1 MNKKPTITIDLIIN
15 SLQKHNA
22 GISVYFGEMINFFH
36 KKKITFTKENTK
48 KPLRY
53 FDAKNI
59 KTDLFHSSYYR
70 LSKNRK
76 VKNITTVHDFTY
88 EKFTHGPKR
97 WLHSWQKFRA
107 IRRSDA
113 IICISENTK
122 RDLLYYLPDV
132 DPAKITVIYNG
143 VSDLFFP
150 IADLE
155 PAEKPYVLFVGARG
169 GYKNF
174 KAAAEAVALLP
185 GIELCAVGGGRFS
198 NEETVWLERL
208 LPGRYHHAG
217 MVSTETLNLL
227 YNQAVALLYP
237 SSYEGFGIPVAE
249 AMRAGCPVIAV
260 NASSIPEVAG
270 EAGLLVES
278 ADPHLLRSALERVL
292 DEGQRA
298 QLVIKG
304 LKQSKRFSWDTTFE
318 QTLAVYEKVLGRS
331 LPRHE

>member
-1 MNKKPTITIDLIIN
+1 MIHIDTIIFDIQKSKGGISIYFEELLKRLENKKIIHY
-15 SLQKHNA
+15 KNA
-22 GISVYFGEMINFFH
+22 SPYGKIN
-36 KKKITFTKENTK
+36 
-48 KPLRY
+48 RY
-53 FDAKNI
+53 RNVNI
-59 KTDLFHSSYYR
+59 KECAILHSSYYR
-70 LSKNRK
+70 IPTK
-76 VKNITTVHDFTY
+76 KNIINITSVHDFTY
-88 EKFTHGPKR
+88 EKFIHGPKR

-122 RDLLYYLPDV
+122 RDLLHYLPDV

-150 IADLE
+150 IPDLE

-185 GIELCAVGGGRFS
+185 DIELCAVGGGCFS
-198 NEETVWLERL
+198 DEETAWLERL
-208 LPGRYHHAG
+208 LPGRYRHAG
-217 MVSTETLNLL
+217 MVSTEALNLL

-237 SSYEGFGIPVAE
+237 SSYEGFGIPVVE

-270 EAGLLVES
+270 EAGLLLES
-278 ADPHLLRSALERVL
+278 ADPHLLRAALEQVL
-292 DEGQRA
+292 DEHQRA
-298 QLVIKG
+298 QLIMKG
-304 LKQSKRFSWDTTFE
+304 LEQSKHFSWDTTFE
-318 QTLAVYEKVLGRS
+318 QTLAVYEKVLGRP
-331 LPRHE
+331 LPRYE

>member
-1 MNKKPTITIDLIIN
+1 MKKKPAITLDLIIH

-22 GISVYFGEMINFFH
+22 GISVYFSELKKHIQ
-36 KKKITFTKENTK
+36 KKKILFNEAQPKRSS
-48 KPLRY
+48 RY
-53 FDAKNI
+53 FDENNVNTA
-59 KTDLFHSSYYR
+59 LFHSSYYR
-70 LSKNRK
+70 LSYNKR
-76 VKNITTVHDFTY
+76 VRNITTVHDFTY
-88 EKFTHGPKR
+88 EKFIHGPKR
-97 WLHSWQKFRA
+97 WLHSWQKFRT

-122 RDLLYYLPDV
+122 RDLLHYLPDV
-132 DPAKITVIYNG
+132 DPTKITVIYNG

-150 IADLE
+150 VADLA
-155 PAEKPYVLFVGARG
+155 PVEKPYVLFVGARG

-174 KAAAEAVALLP
+174 KAAAETVALLP

-198 NEETVWLERL
+198 DGERAWLDRL
-208 LPGRYHHAG
+208 LPGRYRHAG
-217 MVSTETLNLL
+217 MVSTEALNLL

-270 EAGLLVES
+270 EAGILLES
-278 ADPHLLRSALERVL
+278 ADPLLLRAALERVL

-304 LKQSKRFSWDTTFE
+304 LEQSRRFSWDTTFE
-318 QTLAVYEKVLGRS
+318 QTLAVYEKVLGCP